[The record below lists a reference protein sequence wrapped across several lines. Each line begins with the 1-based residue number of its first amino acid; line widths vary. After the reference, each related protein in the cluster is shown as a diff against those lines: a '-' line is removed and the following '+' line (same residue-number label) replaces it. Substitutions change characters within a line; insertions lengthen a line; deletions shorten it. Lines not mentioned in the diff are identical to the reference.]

1 MATVAAPNG
10 QRWAEGMDEDEK
22 YAFDTGGY
30 VVLRGLL
37 TPEEVARC
45 NEAIDAMADHESLV
59 GSESYS
65 GGSPLMRGTN
75 NIFNRLAGPIAAL
88 KPGAD
93 ADAVAGALHGITESG
108 RGVIPVEEL
117 HAALE
122 RFELDGWKLQPAQ
135 IDALMETAVELSRE
149 GFVPVAGRPHQVSAP
164 DDGLLSVGCSNWRI
178 GGQLEWPQP
187 HCEPF
192 RELLCHPRLQ
202 PVLDTVLGRG
212 YRLDHGPYVA
222 IMRDGCD
229 GHNLHGGAHE
239 RFSAAGFME
248 GYQFHGTYAFACPA
262 VRHSGSALAPADS
275 RERQL
280 GTSSRA

>member
-1 MATVAAPNG
+1 MVLPRPQLTPHERVLS
-10 QRWAEGMDEDEK
+10 WAFSDLSS
-22 YAFDTGGY
+22 T
-30 VVLRGLL
+30 VVLRQLL

-149 GFVPVAGRPHQVSAP
+149 GGFVPVAGRPHQVSAP

-178 GGQLEWPQP
+178 G
-187 HCEPF
+187 
-192 RELLCHPRLQ
+192 HPPTRL
-202 PVLDTVLGRG
+202 PTSRG
-212 YRLDHGPYVA
+212 ACMFTHSVSHVVVA
-222 IMRDGCD
+222 LI
-229 GHNLHGGAHE
+229 
-239 RFSAAGFME
+239 
-248 GYQFHGTYAFACPA
+248 P
-262 VRHSGSALAPADS
+262 
-275 RERQL
+275 
-280 GTSSRA
+280 